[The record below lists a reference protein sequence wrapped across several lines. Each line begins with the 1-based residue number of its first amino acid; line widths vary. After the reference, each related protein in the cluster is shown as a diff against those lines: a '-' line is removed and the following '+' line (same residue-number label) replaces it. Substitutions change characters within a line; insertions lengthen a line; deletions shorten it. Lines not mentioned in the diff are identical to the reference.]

1 MTGLRV
7 ERSTPLAQLQDAG
20 RFGCRH
26 IGVTQGGALD
36 WVSMSWANALLG
48 NSLDAAVIE
57 VALGG
62 LALRVEQD
70 AWLAIAGADLA
81 ATLDGQVVQPWQA
94 FLVRPRQLLEFHRPL
109 TGIRAYLA
117 APGGFEA
124 PVALGS
130 RSTVTRDGL
139 GGLDGKGNALDVGD
153 RLRFRAA
160 GATPVRIT
168 THNPPD
174 IKTAEPLQ
182 VVLGAQIAGF
192 SGQSLFDFFNHPW
205 EVDVRA
211 DRMGMRMLGPRLSY
225 LGEGL
230 ISEGIPLGAI
240 QVPPDGQPIILL
252 NDRQTIGGYPRLG
265 ALTPAAIARLAQA
278 QSGERLRFIPALQE
292 TAEREHLALLDRL
305 ERLRR
310 ESAYSGA
317 DWNRP
322 RWIAPR
328 R

>member
-1 MTGLRV
+1 MTGLLV
-7 ERSTPLAQLQDAG
+7 ERSTPLVQLQDAG

-48 NSLDAAVIE
+48 NPLDATVVE

-62 LALRVEQD
+62 LSLRAKQD

-81 ATLDGQVVQPWQA
+81 VTLDGQAIAPWQA
-94 FLVRPRQLLEFHRPL
+94 FQVRPGQLLEFHRPV
-109 TGIRAYLA
+109 TGDRAYLA
-117 APGGFEA
+117 APGGFDSA
-124 PVALGS
+124 VSLGS

-139 GGLDGKGNALDVGD
+139 GGLDGKGSAL
-153 RLRFRAA
+153 AA
-160 GATPVRIT
+160 GDSLNFHGQLATPVRIT
-168 THNPPD
+168 TQAPPD
-174 IKTAEPLQ
+174 ICSEVLLQ

-205 EVDVRA
+205 QVDVRA
-211 DRMGMRMLGPRLSY
+211 DRMGMRMLGPELRY
-225 LGEGL
+225 LGKGL

-265 ALTPAAIARLAQA
+265 ALTPVSIARLAQA
-278 QSGERLRFIPALQE
+278 QPGDRLRFVPTLQE
-292 TAEREHLALLDRL
+292 TAAAEHLALLDRL
-305 ERLRR
+305 ERLTR
-310 ESAYSGA
+310 ENAYSGA

-322 RWIAPR
+322 RWIASLR
-328 R
+328 